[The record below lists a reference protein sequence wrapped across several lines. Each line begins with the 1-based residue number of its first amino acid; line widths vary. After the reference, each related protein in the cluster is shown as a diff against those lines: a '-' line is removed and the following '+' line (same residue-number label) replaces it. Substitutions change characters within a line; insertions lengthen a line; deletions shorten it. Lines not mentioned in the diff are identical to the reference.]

1 MGESPRYSLTRI
13 VGTGRD
19 EFLLSHDLPLPR
31 PAALVLEAR
40 KTVLI
45 DRTDL
50 TPGSVLL
57 QGRLRAVWIYQV
69 AETPTGGPLWSSTAD
84 IPFNVLLRVPVAKPG
99 MGCRV
104 VEAHVTADASEVPG
118 PETIRDRSLVAV
130 TVELTDQVD
139 VATPEPRPNVVATRP
154 ATTSTIGRFSTSP

>member
-19 EFLLSHDLPLPR
+19 EFLLSHDLTLPR
-31 PAALVLEAR
+31 PAAQVLEAR

-45 DRTDL
+45 DRTDI

-69 AETPTGGPLWSSTAD
+69 AETPAGGPLWSSTAD
-84 IPFNVLLRVPVAKPG
+84 IPFTVLLRVPAAQPG
-99 MGCRV
+99 MDCRA
-104 VEAHVTADASEVPG
+104 VEAHVTADASEAPT
-118 PETIRDRSLVAV
+118 PEIIRDRSLVAV
-130 TVELTDQVD
+130 TVEVTERADLVQ
-139 VATPEPRPNVVATRP
+139 AEPRPNVVVTRP
-154 ATTSTIGRFSTSP
+154 GVSSTIGRFSTK